1 MIKLIKKTLYKLLP
15 EKSYLSLL
23 HDGFYFL
30 YRLGSLSNKSNFKYH
45 YAVKYLIEDKDHVVD
60 LGANLGYFAKTFA
73 GLAKNGQVICVE
85 PIPNFKELLQK
96 KIGDLPNVKILHTA
110 LGSENGEITMVLPK
124 SNGMIRTGLP
134 HIMSEEEKGIG
145 LDEQKV
151 PLTHA
156 GELFASFDK
165 IDYIK
170 CDIEGYEWTVFQL
183 IEESLVKHKPMIQ
196 VEIGDEN
203 APKMIE
209 LLSKIGYEHYG
220 IAKFKIIKDKFPQQE
235 QGDYLFVHSSKSE
248 KFEEKM
254 RFLGTMK
261 KVK

>member
-1 MIKLIKKTLYKLLP
+1 MIKLIKKTLYKVLP
-15 EKSYLSLL
+15 EKTYLSIL

-30 YRLGSLSNKSNFKYH
+30 YRLGSLSNKASFKYH
-45 YAVKYLIEDKDHVVD
+45 YAVKYLIDEENHVVD

-73 GLAKNGQVICVE
+73 RLASKGSVTCIE
-85 PIPNFKELLQK
+85 PIPNFKDLLVK
-96 KIGDLPNVKILHTA
+96 KMGDLPNVKILHTA
-110 LGSENGEITMVLPK
+110 LGEENGEITMVLPK

-134 HIMSEEEKGIG
+134 HIMSEEEKGLG
-145 LDEQKV
+145 LEERKV

-156 GELFASFDK
+156 GELFASFDRV
-165 IDYIK
+165 DYIK

-183 IEESLVKHKPMIQ
+183 IEESLAKHQPMIQ
-196 VEIGDEN
+196 VEIGDTN

-209 LLSKIGYEHYG
+209 FLAKLGYEQYG
-220 IAKFKIIKDKFPQQE
+220 IARFKIIKDMFPQQE
-235 QGDYLFVHSSKSE
+235 QGDYLFVHSSKAE

-261 KVK
+261 KA